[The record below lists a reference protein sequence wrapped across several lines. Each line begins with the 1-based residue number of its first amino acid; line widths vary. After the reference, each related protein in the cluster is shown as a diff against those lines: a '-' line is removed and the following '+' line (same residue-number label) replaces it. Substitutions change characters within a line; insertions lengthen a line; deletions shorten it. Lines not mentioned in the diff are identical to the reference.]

1 LLFGALRISS
11 SDTKFKSTRDG
22 GPVYAALGGN
32 SEGAHAFEL
41 HMGATP
47 RRPLWVA
54 AGATHIWPVKRL
66 RFESDRLTSD
76 ARR

>member
-1 LLFGALRISS
+1 MLC
-11 SDTKFKSTRDG
+11 SDTKFKPTRDG
-22 GPVYAALGGN
+22 GPVYAGLGGN
-32 SEGAHAFEL
+32 SESAHAFEL
-41 HMGATP
+41 RTVATP

-66 RFESDRLTSD
+66 RFESDRLAPD